1 MKYLKRNIE
10 FLLACLGFIVIF
22 FFYSFCSGMDDKLLL
37 GLLGTVATLYFGSIK
52 NRIEN
57 DKLFKE
63 LFQGFN
69 EKYDS
74 RFNDLINELKYNKAK
89 ELELPDVK
97 LIIDYLNLCS
107 EEFLWRSRNRI
118 PSKVWKAWKAGI
130 KENLKIEQVK
140 EIYIKE
146 TSTINGK
153 VSYYGLIEELEK

>member
-1 MKYLKRNIE
+1 
-10 FLLACLGFIVIF
+10 
-22 FFYSFCSGMDDKLLL
+22 MDDKLLL

-74 RFNDLINELKYNKAK
+74 RFNDLINELKDDKTRV
-89 ELELPDVK
+89 LEPFEK
-97 LIIDYLNLCS
+97 NLIIDYLNLCS
-107 EEFLWRSRNRI
+107 EEFLWRIKNRI
-118 PSKVWKAWKAGI
+118 PSEVWKAWKAGI

-140 EIYIKE
+140 EIYSEE
-146 TSTINGK
+146 TTTKNGK
-153 VSYYGLIEELEK
+153 VSYYGLVEELEK